1 MEANMDPTAEKKIVE
16 KYFLKSRQDRAL
28 YALRSAKRHAYIW
41 NLNES
46 FFRDANREGVFSNG
60 DKSDICLELA
70 KKGCDGLCYV
80 LSIEE
85 DIDGTYMPAEAA
97 IRSSVGNGPALL
109 VFNDGELAYFEGEY
123 EIGSRTKRFLIRSS
137 YSK

>member
-1 MEANMDPTAEKKIVE
+1 MDPTAEKKIVE

-85 DIDGTYMPAEAA
+85 DIDGTLVVRYSGYILFR
-97 IRSSVGNGPALL
+97 IRTPDKKS
-109 VFNDGELAYFEGEY
+109 FCF
-123 EIGSRTKRFLIRSS
+123 
-137 YSK
+137 